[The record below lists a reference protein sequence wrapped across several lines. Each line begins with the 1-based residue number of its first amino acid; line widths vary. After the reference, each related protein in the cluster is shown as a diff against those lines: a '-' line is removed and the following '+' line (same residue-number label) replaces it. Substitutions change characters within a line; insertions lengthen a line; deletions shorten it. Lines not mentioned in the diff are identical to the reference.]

1 MSRWI
6 SKGNRTRLW
15 RFCKPPHLHQ
25 LRRKC
30 MVMDDG
36 INNLSRLQN
45 LFSPTLL
52 AGYLVSDRECV
63 GTFDTRR
70 IQDLTWTWLR
80 SQRKG

>member
-1 MSRWI
+1 
-6 SKGNRTRLW
+6 
-15 RFCKPPHLHQ
+15 
-25 LRRKC
+25 